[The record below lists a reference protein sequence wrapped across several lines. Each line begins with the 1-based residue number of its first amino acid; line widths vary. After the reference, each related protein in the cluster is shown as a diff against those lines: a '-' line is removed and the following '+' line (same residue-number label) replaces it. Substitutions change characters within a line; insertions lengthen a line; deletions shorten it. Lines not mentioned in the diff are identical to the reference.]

1 MDYLFAVLTF
11 FTIYA
16 VLATSLNIVVGH
28 AGLLSIGH
36 AALFC
41 VGAYVSALASLRL
54 GLAVPVA
61 AVLAVVVT
69 ALVGGLVTMPL
80 LRLSGDYFI
89 LGSLGIQIIV
99 VDIIRN
105 LDSVTEGPRG
115 LASIPRPS
123 LGGLAIE
130 SNLSFAVAYGVVAVL
145 ACLVARYLIRS
156 PYGRM
161 LEATRDDEVAAS
173 ALGKNVVWTRVR
185 AFILSAALAGL
196 AGAMYAHFVSF
207 IDPTSFGFSESIYI
221 LSMVVIGG
229 MGTARGPLLGA
240 ALLLAAPEIMR
251 FIGTSTASD
260 AYIRQLLYAVLLI
273 AFAYFRP
280 QGIGGKR
287 MA

>member
-41 VGAYVSALASLRL
+41 VGAYVSALVSLRL
-54 GLAVPVA
+54 GLAVPLA

-69 ALVGGLVTMPL
+69 AIVGGLVTVPL

-105 LDSVTEGPRG
+105 LDALTEGPRG

-123 LGGLAIE
+123 LGGLAVE
-130 SNLSFAVAYGVVAVL
+130 SNLSFAIVYGLVAVT
-145 ACLVARYLIRS
+145 ACLLARYLMRS
-156 PYGRM
+156 PYGRV
-161 LEATRDDEVAAS
+161 LEATRDDEEAAS
-173 ALGKNVVWTRVR
+173 ALGRNVVWTRVR

-196 AGAMYAHFVSF
+196 AGSMYAHFVSF

-251 FIGTSTASD
+251 FVGASTGSD

-287 MA
+287 LA

>member
-61 AVLAVVVT
+61 AALAVVVT
-69 ALVGGLVTMPL
+69 GLVGALVTMPL

-105 LDSVTEGPRG
+105 LDAVTEGPRG

-123 LGGLAIE
+123 LGGFAVE
-130 SNLSFAVAYGVVAVL
+130 SNFAFALTYGVVAIL
-145 ACLVARYLIRS
+145 ACLLARYLMRS
-156 PYGRM
+156 PYGRV

-185 AFILSAALAGL
+185 GFILSAALAGL

-273 AFAYFRP
+273 AFAFFRP
-280 QGIGGKR
+280 QGIAGKR
-287 MA
+287 LA